1 MINLCSEGIQTIW
14 NTNVPNGNGAPLD
27 ASCDRAGAILI
38 SASLV
43 TGMSSQDNKKRI
55 AEISAAL
62 FPQFESYII

>member
-1 MINLCSEGIQTIW
+1 M
-14 NTNVPNGNGAPLD
+14 PNGNGAPLD
-27 ASCDRAGAILI
+27 ASCDCAGAILI

-43 TGMSSQDNKKRI
+43 TGMSSQDDKKRI